1 MESGYTERNVQLP
14 IHLNEPQGKFKKTNR
29 KESLKK
35 RTARKIR
42 KLEMVT
48 LTYKRPPN
56 RVNHFQQQLLYL
68 DDDVI
73 VTSQRV
79 KPSTPIVQNGETVLA
94 DNFAAIWFVF
104 TGLWYDVGKVYNL
117 NNEWTG
123 YYCDIMKPVKRRINA
138 AGALDCFEITDL
150 FLDLWINPDG
160 SYEIQDED
168 EFEEAIQ
175 TGAISPELAE
185 KARDTLSALIVEVE
199 TGKFPPQIV
208 QEYITFPFRKLM
220 V

>member
-1 MESGYTERNVQLP
+1 METV
-14 IHLNEPQGKFKKTNR
+14 I
-29 KESLKK
+29 
-35 RTARKIR
+35 
-42 KLEMVT
+42 
-48 LTYKRPPN
+48 LTYKRPPD
-56 RVNHFQQQLLYL
+56 RVNHFQQELLYL

-79 KPSTPIVQNGETVLA
+79 KPSSPIVQNGETVLA
-94 DNFAAIWFVF
+94 DNFAAVWFVF

-123 YYCDIMKPVKRRINA
+123 YYCDIMKPVKRSINA
-138 AGALDCFEITDL
+138 TGKLDCFEITDL

-175 TGAISPELAE
+175 NGAIDTTLE
-185 KARDTLSALIVEVE
+185 KTAWNVLNTLIAEVE
-199 TGKFPPQIV
+199 SGRLERRVQAVTSRMKFMDLQDYV
-208 QEYITFPFRKLM
+208 EKLP
-220 V
+220 

>member
-1 MESGYTERNVQLP
+1 MET
-14 IHLNEPQGKFKKTNR
+14 
-29 KESLKK
+29 
-35 RTARKIR
+35 
-42 KLEMVT
+42 VT
-48 LTYKRPPN
+48 LTYKRPPD
-56 RVNHFQQQLLYL
+56 RINHFQQQLLYV
-68 DDDVI
+68 DSDVI
-73 VTSQRV
+73 VTFQRV
-79 KPSTPIVQNGETVLA
+79 NPSSPIVQNGETVLA
-94 DNFAAIWFVF
+94 DNFAAVWFVF

-123 YYCDIMKPVKRRINA
+123 YYCDIMKPVKRSMNTT
-138 AGALDCFEITDL
+138 GELDCFEITDL
-150 FLDLWINPDG
+150 FLDLWVNPDG

-175 TGAISPELAE
+175 TGAISSELAE

-208 QEYITFPFRKLM
+208 QKYITFPFRKSM

>member
-1 MESGYTERNVQLP
+1 ME
-14 IHLNEPQGKFKKTNR
+14 I
-29 KESLKK
+29 
-35 RTARKIR
+35 
-42 KLEMVT
+42 VT

-79 KPSTPIVQNGETVLA
+79 KPSTPIVQNSETVLA
-94 DNFAAIWFVF
+94 DNFAAVWFVF

-123 YYCDIMKPVKRRINA
+123 YYCDIMKPVKRSTNA
-138 AGALDCFEITDL
+138 AGELECFEITDL

-168 EFEEAIQ
+168 EFEEAVQ
-175 TGAISPELAE
+175 SGAIDTTLE
-185 KARDTLSALIVEVE
+185 KTAWNVLNTLIAEVE
-199 TGKFPPQIV
+199 SGRLEHRVQAVTSRMKFTDLQDYV
-208 QEYITFPFRKLM
+208 EKLP
-220 V
+220 